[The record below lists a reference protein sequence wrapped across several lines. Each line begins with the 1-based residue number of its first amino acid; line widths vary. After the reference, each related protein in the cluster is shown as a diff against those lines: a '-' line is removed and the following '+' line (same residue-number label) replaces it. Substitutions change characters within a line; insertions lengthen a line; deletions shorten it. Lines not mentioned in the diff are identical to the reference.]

1 MLLCNGLLEYYYGW
15 NNARSERYL
24 RLAIARDPTIAESYF
39 WLALCIG
46 TSGRLDD
53 GLTCAR
59 EGARLEP
66 HSANNRAAV
75 GWPLLMVGR
84 YEEAAAE
91 LAAAVSLGES
101 PFALWSHGMSLTA
114 LGRHADAI
122 AAHRAAVELTGG
134 RYSYYLALLAAAL
147 ALGGHTDEARSM
159 LAELDARGAR
169 EYVPPFDRAVVLTA
183 LGDDELA
190 LDALE
195 RAYEERNAFL
205 WARIHFPQ
213 LRRLAASPRYRALA
227 ERLARRAPVVL
238 SS

>member
-1 MLLCNGLLEYYYGW
+1 
-15 NNARSERYL
+15 
-24 RLAIARDPTIAESYF
+24 
-39 WLALCIG
+39 
-46 TSGRLDD
+46 
-53 GLTCAR
+53 
-59 EGARLEP
+59 
-66 HSANNRAAV
+66 
-75 GWPLLMVGR
+75 MVGR